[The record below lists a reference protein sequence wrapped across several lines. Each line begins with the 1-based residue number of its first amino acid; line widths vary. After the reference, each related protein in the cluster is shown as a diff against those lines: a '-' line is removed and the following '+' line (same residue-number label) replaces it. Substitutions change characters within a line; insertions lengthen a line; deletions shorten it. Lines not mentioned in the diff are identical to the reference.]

1 MTWRSL
7 SAGQRDENGID
18 HFHGHPE
25 QGAQLARKIMRRLK
39 MDNAT
44 TDAVC
49 GLVKYHDRNPELSKK
64 SGSRANGLPY
74 RKTVL
79 SATVCAEKG
88 SILAQSSY
96 RQQEKLAALAQY
108 ESFYRE
114 IIKDQEC
121 LSLKELAVTGSDLIA
136 AGMKPGKEIG
146 EVLQKLLELVID
158 DPGKNT
164 KEYLLGYTL
173 ENLFI

>member
-1 MTWRSL
+1 M
-7 SAGQRDENGID
+7 
-18 HFHGHPE
+18 
-25 QGAQLARKIMRRLK
+25 K

-64 SGSRANGLPY
+64 SVRRMVY
-74 RKTVL
+74 RIGKQYYPQLFVL
-79 SATVCAEKG
+79 KKAD
-88 SILAQSSY
+88 ILAQSSY